1 MGSQDTRWEEETPLD
16 FLVLFFK
23 TDKWVPRK
31 NFGAILAYIMSYV
44 HKILNYTEAQN
55 GKEERIKRNKIDPYH
70 EKKKGVGLTPMALH
84 YPLLKQKGEKVR
96 ERKMLISE

>member
-55 GKEERIKRNKIDPYH
+55 GKEERIIRNKIDPH
-70 EKKKGVGLTPMALH
+70 HEKSVGLASIALHFVSPSKKGERAKEKKK
-84 YPLLKQKGEKVR
+84 
-96 ERKMLISE
+96 LISE

>member
-55 GKEERIKRNKIDPYH
+55 GKEERIKRNKIDPYY
-70 EKKKGVGLTPMALH
+70 EKKSVGLTPMALH
-84 YPLLKQKGEKVR
+84 YPLLKQKGEEVR

>member
-31 NFGAILAYIMSYV
+31 NFSAILAYIMSYV
-44 HKILNYTEAQN
+44 RKILNYAEAQN

-70 EKKKGVGLTPMALH
+70 EKSVGLAPMALH
-84 YPLLKQKGEKVR
+84 YPLLKQKRRDINLNEYIPR
-96 ERKMLISE
+96 

>member
-70 EKKKGVGLTPMALH
+70 EKKVLG
-84 YPLLKQKGEKVR
+84 
-96 ERKMLISE
+96 